1 MSEIAERAVGD
12 PKASRVRSMTGYADL
27 VGETA
32 SWTWMMELRG
42 VNGRGLDIR
51 IRAPEWI
58 DGFDAKARKS
68 LQSAFSRGS
77 VTLNLRVSK
86 ASGTDGPKI
95 DPSALTAALSSL
107 AEVERAADRA
117 GVALRKTSAAE
128 ILAMRGIADARDD
141 SEDTAPLA
149 AALEMAL
156 ADLIAAFD
164 RSRAE
169 EGAALAAVLAE
180 KLDEVSRLVDAA
192 AQAAADRT
200 DDQKTSLKASLA
212 RLLDATQVPDE
223 DRLIQE
229 MAVIAVKTDV
239 TEEID
244 RLRAHVGAART
255 LLGTSGPIGRKFD
268 FLMQEFNRE
277 ANTLCSKS
285 QSPALTTIGLD
296 LKTVIDQMR
305 EQVQN
310 IE

>member
-1 MSEIAERAVGD
+1 
-12 PKASRVRSMTGYADL
+12 MTGYADL

-51 IRAPEWI
+51 VRAPEWL

-77 VTLNLRVSK
+77 ITLNLRITK
-86 ASGTDGPKI
+86 ASGADGLKV
-95 DPSALTAALSSL
+95 DPNALTAALSSL

-141 SEDTAPLA
+141 SEDTAPIS
-149 AALEMAL
+149 AALEKDL
-156 ADLIAAFD
+156 AELVAAFD
-164 RSRAE
+164 KSRAE
-169 EGAALAAVLAE
+169 EGAALDEILSE
-180 KLDEVSRLVDAA
+180 KLGEVSRLVDAA
-192 AQAAADRT
+192 AGAAAERT
-200 DDQKTSLKASLA
+200 DDQKSGLKASLS

-223 DRLIQE
+223 DRLLQE

-255 LLGTSGPIGRKFD
+255 LLRTSGPIGRKFD